1 MSIIAANEMTTV
13 VICDERVNY
22 KTHIMFQEI
31 DAPDLSDFS
40 ESDTTEDS
48 EANDSDNF
56 EPDE

>member
-1 MSIIAANEMTTV
+1 MTTV

-22 KTHIMFQEI
+22 KTHIIFQEI

-40 ESDTTEDS
+40 ESDTTDDS

-56 EPDE
+56 ELDD